1 MEIRALGD
9 RGEKRSSRGMRRAG
23 ERERDRERFARE
35 CLARKVERK
44 NATRGLTIRTERR
57 VDARRQRERE
67 ERRRRWKEE
76 AARPNMAAI
85 LCIPVVDGEVGKQA
99 RPQRQLSMPV
109 ISRNAPQRSE
119 YFVFLIRAP
128 R

>member
-1 MEIRALGD
+1 MERNVHREGCREPGRERQREIRKRVFSVKSGKEERHSWPGD
-9 RGEKRSSRGMRRAG
+9 SHREKSGRE
-23 ERERDRERFARE
+23 ERE
-35 CLARKVERK
+35 
-44 NATRGLTIRTERR
+44 
-57 VDARRQRERE
+57 RERE

>member
-1 MEIRALGD
+1 MFSAKSGKEERHSWPD
-9 RGEKRSSRGMRRAG
+9 DSHREKSGRE
-23 ERERDRERFARE
+23 ERES
-35 CLARKVERK
+35 
-44 NATRGLTIRTERR
+44 
-57 VDARRQRERE
+57 ERE

>member
-1 MEIRALGD
+1 MD
-9 RGEKRSSRGMRRAG
+9 RGEKRSRREG
-23 ERERDRERFARE
+23 CGGRERERER
-35 CLARKVERK
+35 LARKVERK
-44 NATRGLTIRTERR
+44 RRHSWPGDSHMWRR
-57 VDARRQRERE
+57 VDVEERERE
-67 ERRRRWKEE
+67 SEERRRWKEE